1 MLFTWFM
8 LGGFIFLFAPQRLT
22 NKFQLTFARTFSWPL
37 SIGRGISLATRAR
50 LVTDSVPRREFE
62 QLKSHL
68 ANVTQERDQE
78 HGRVEQ
84 LSGLRLRPD
93 WQRMSFVLADIITV
107 SDGTRSELTINRG
120 KEDGVARDHFV
131 LADNSIIG
139 RISAV
144 SSRTAQV
151 RLFTDPAS
159 KIPVKIAGLNVKRI
173 MQGTGQNTAKI
184 LNLQTEHKVKKGDE
198 ILAQKEPGFLDT
210 PMKIGRIA
218 LCKMDEQN
226 PMVSDVTVEPVCDIK
241 ELKTVAVIVSSP

>member
-8 LGGFIFLFAPQRLT
+8 LGGFIFLFAPQKLT

-68 ANVTQERDQE
+68 ANVTQQRDQE

-84 LSGLRLRPD
+84 LSGLRLRAD
-93 WQRMSFVLADIITV
+93 WQRMNFALADITL
-107 SDGTRSELTINRG
+107 SDQLPNVLVINRG
-120 KEDGVARDHFV
+120 AEDGLTKGQYV
-131 LADNSIIG
+131 LGDNSIIG
-139 RISAV
+139 RISQV

-151 RLFTDPAS
+151 RLFTDLAS
-159 KIPVKIAGLNVKRI
+159 KIPVKIAGLNVKRV
-173 MQGTGQNTAKI
+173 MQGTGSNTAKI
-184 LNLQTEHKVKKGDE
+184 HQLQIEHPVRKGDE

-218 LCKMDEQN
+218 LCKRDEQN
-226 PMVSDVTVEPVCDIK
+226 PMVWDVTVEPVCDIK
-241 ELKTVAVIVSSP
+241 ELTSVVIIVSSP

>member
-37 SIGRGISLATRAR
+37 SIGRGISLATHAR

-68 ANVTQERDQE
+68 ANVTQQRDQE
-78 HGRVEQ
+78 HQRVEQ
-84 LSGLRLRPD
+84 LAGLRQRPD
-93 WQRMSFVLADIITV
+93 WQRMNFALADITL
-107 SDGTRSELTINRG
+107 SDQLPNVLVINRG
-120 KEDGVARDHFV
+120 AEDGLAEEQFV

-139 RISAV
+139 RISGV

-159 KIPVKIAGLNVKRI
+159 KIPVTIAKLNVKRV
-173 MQGTGQNTAKI
+173 MQGSGGGTARI
-184 LNLQTEHKVKKGDE
+184 LNLQIEFKKGDE
-198 ILAQKEPGFLDT
+198 VLALKQPGFLDV
-210 PMKIGRIA
+210 PMIIGRVTQ
-218 LCKMDEQN
+218 CKRAEQN
-226 PMVSDVTVEPVCDIK
+226 PMVWDVTVEPVCDIK

>member
-37 SIGRGISLATRAR
+37 SIGRGISLATHAR
-50 LVTDSVPRREFE
+50 LVTDSVPRREYE

-68 ANVTQERDQE
+68 ANVTQQRDQE

-84 LSGLRLRPD
+84 LSGLRLRAD
-93 WQRMSFVLADIITV
+93 WQRMNFALADITL
-107 SDGTRSELTINRG
+107 SDQLPNVLVINRG
-120 KEDGVARDHFV
+120 AEDGLAEEQFV

-159 KIPVKIAGLNVKRI
+159 KIPVTIAKLNVKRV
-173 MQGTGQNTAKI
+173 MQGSGGGTARI
-184 LNLQTEHKVKKGDE
+184 LNLQIEVKKGDE

-218 LCKMDEQN
+218 LCKRDEQN
-226 PMVSDVTVEPVCDIK
+226 PMVWDVRVEPVCDIK
-241 ELKTVAVIVSSP
+241 ELKTVTVIVSSP